1 MNHSSDV
8 VRPTRR
14 VSVAFVT
21 PVGAVVT
28 GDGHS
33 FSFEPVN
40 PAAIPHRVRCARCP
54 WQATGDLAAV
64 VEAIRRHTLA
74 HTLDDARHNEQESR
88 RARS

>member
-8 VRPTRR
+8 VHTPRR
-14 VSVAFVT
+14 VSVAFVA

-33 FSFEPVN
+33 FSVEPVN
-40 PAAIPHRVRCARCP
+40 PAAIPHRVRCGRCP
-54 WQATGDLAAV
+54 WQATGDLASV

-74 HTLDDARHNEQESR
+74 HILDDQRENR

>member
-1 MNHSSDV
+1 MNPTSDVTDV
-8 VRPTRR
+8 VRSTCR
-14 VSVAFVT
+14 VSVAFVA

-33 FSFEPVN
+33 FSVEPVN
-40 PAAIPHRVRCARCP
+40 PAAIPHRVRCGRCP

-74 HTLDDARHNEQESR
+74 HTLDDR
-88 RARS
+88 RENRRDRS

>member
-1 MNHSSDV
+1 MNSASDLTGV
-8 VRPTRR
+8 VRTSRR
-14 VSVAFVT
+14 VSVAFVA

-33 FSFEPVN
+33 FSVEPVN
-40 PAAIPHRVRCARCP
+40 PAVMPHRVRCGRCP

-74 HTLDDARHNEQESR
+74 HQAQDDTDRR
-88 RARS
+88 RAAR